1 MPMDIEGLHSFIAVA
16 REKSISKAAQSLHVT
31 QPTLSARLR
40 KLEDS
45 LGVALVERGWEGVR
59 LTKQGRFF
67 LSYSVGLF
75 QELDEAASLLRK
87 RSEPE
92 PILPIEAVTKDSR
105 LRIGVES
112 FLYPAL
118 MNPIIQAIQQVVPDA
133 ECNFVSQSSNLL
145 MNTMESDGLD
155 LCVSYVYEPKAS
167 LRSIQVVDDNAVL
180 MVPSQG
186 DYPEI
191 RSDLSNVGLL
201 LDRPF
206 ILFENS
212 PLLLYRDVT
221 EKVFLYLFGSVPDRF
236 HIVDNVSV
244 AVDIL
249 SSGFGYT
256 FMPGLSIAHL
266 ADKPLPFRRIPIPAP
281 FPISPVYISYSEAL
295 SARHPMETLI
305 GSIRDRLSRPIG
317 ARFA

>member
-1 MPMDIEGLHSFIAVA
+1 MDMEGLHSFIAVA

-67 LSYSVGLF
+67 LSYSVQLF
-75 QELDEAASLLRK
+75 QELDEAAALLRK
-87 RSEPE
+87 RDDPE
-92 PILPIEAVTKDSR
+92 TIHPVEAVTKDSR

-112 FLYPAL
+112 FLYPAF
-118 MNPIIQAIQQVVPDA
+118 MNPIIQAIQHVIPDA
-133 ECNFVSQSSNLL
+133 ECNFVSKPSNLL
-145 MNTMESDGLD
+145 LNAMESDALD
-155 LCVSYVYEPKAS
+155 LCIGYVYEARPN
-167 LRSIQVVDDNAVL
+167 LRSVKIMDDEAVL

-186 DYPEI
+186 YPEI
-191 RSDLSNVGLL
+191 RGDLGNVGLIF
-201 LDRPF
+201 DKPF

-221 EKVFLYLFGSVPDRF
+221 EKVFLYLFGRVPDRF

-256 FMPGLSIAHL
+256 FLPGSSIAHL
-266 ADKPLPFRRIPIPAP
+266 PDKSLSFRRIPIPESFLAS
-281 FPISPVYISYSEAL
+281 PICISYSEAL
-295 SARHPMETLI
+295 SARHPMERLI
-305 GSIRDRLSRPIG
+305 GGIRERLSRKIG
-317 ARFA
+317 ARFT